1 MKESGIMNT
10 KYLNRNIDRELE
22 LYLEAF
28 GAVLITGP
36 KWCGKTTSASMKAKS
51 ILKLQDPDKSQG
63 YLLTAQAKP
72 SLLLEGDKPRLID
85 EWQMAPVLWDA
96 VRISVDEMN
105 IEGQY
110 ILTGSTVVDE
120 SKIMHT
126 GTGRIAR
133 LKMYTMSLF
142 ESRESNGTISLT
154 KLFNDENYMIDGSKS
169 DLTIEDLIFATCRGG
184 WPSSLSKKTDAA
196 KLLVAK
202 SYVDNIVQT
211 DISTV
216 DGKQRDPLKVQT
228 LLKSYARNIGTISSN
243 KTIIDDVNANIS
255 LSESAYYEYINAL
268 MKLYVIED
276 IPAWN
281 PNIRSKTSIRSS
293 NKRMFIDPSVAVA
306 AMGLSP
312 QILSQDFE
320 TFGFL
325 FENLCIR
332 DLKVYA
338 SSLGGHLS
346 YYRDRMNL
354 EVDAVL
360 HLNDGR
366 YALIE
371 FKLGN
376 KQIEEAAKHLL
387 EVVKLIH
394 NANESKPI
402 HRINEPAMLIIITGG
417 EMAYTR
423 KDGVKVVPIG
433 CLKD

>member
-1 MKESGIMNT
+1 MNT
-10 KYLNRNIDRELE
+10 IYLVRNIDSELE
-22 LYLEAF
+22 SYLEAF

-63 YLLTAQAKP
+63 YLLTAQTKP

-96 VRISVDEMN
+96 IRTSVDN
-105 IEGQY
+105 VRDEGLY

-133 LKMYTMSLF
+133 LKMYPMSLF
-142 ESRESNGTISLT
+142 ESKESNGIISL
-154 KLFNDENYMIDGSKS
+154 KQLFNDKNYNIDGLKS
-169 DLTIEDLIFATCRGG
+169 NLTIENLIFATCRGG
-184 WPSSLSKKTDAA
+184 WPSSLTKKTDAA

-202 SYVDNIVQT
+202 SYLDNIIQI

-216 DGKQRDPLKVQT
+216 DGKKREPLKVQY
-228 LLKSYARNIGTISSN
+228 LLRSYARNIGTISSN
-243 KTIIDDVNANIS
+243 KTIIDDVNSNTN
-255 LSESAYYEYINAL
+255 LSESAYYEYVNAL
-268 MKLYVIED
+268 NKLYVIED

-281 PNIRSKTSIRSS
+281 PSIRSKTSIRSS
-293 NKRMFIDPSVAVA
+293 NKRMFIDPSIA
-306 AMGLSP
+306 AAALGVSP
-312 QILSQDFE
+312 QMLLQDFE
-320 TFGFL
+320 TFGFM
-325 FENLCIR
+325 FENLCVR

-338 SSLGGHLS
+338 TSLGGSLS

-366 YALIE
+366 FALIE
-371 FKLGN
+371 FKLGT

-387 EVVKLIH
+387 EVVDLIRK
-394 NANESKPI
+394 ANETRNSQKLKDP
-402 HRINEPAMLIIITGG
+402 ELLMIITGG

-423 KDGVKVVPIG
+423 EDGIKIIPIG
-433 CLKD
+433 CLKH

>member
-1 MKESGIMNT
+1 MSDILNT
-10 KYLNRNIDRELE
+10 IYLVRNIDSELE
-22 LYLEAF
+22 SYLEAF

-63 YLLTAQAKP
+63 YLLTAQTKP

-96 VRISVDEMN
+96 IRTSVDN
-105 IEGQY
+105 VRDEGLY

-133 LKMYTMSLF
+133 LKMYPMSLF
-142 ESRESNGTISLT
+142 ESKESNGSISL
-154 KLFNDENYMIDGSKS
+154 KQLFNDKNYNIDGLKS
-169 DLTIEDLIFATCRGG
+169 SLTIENLIFAACRGG
-184 WPSSLSKKTDAA
+184 WPSSLTKKTESA

-202 SYVDNIVQT
+202 SYLDNIIQI

-216 DGKQRDPLKVQT
+216 DGKKREPLKVQY
-228 LLKSYARNIGTISSN
+228 LLRSYARNIGTISSN
-243 KTIIDDVNANIS
+243 KTIIDDVNSNTS
-255 LSESAYYEYINAL
+255 LSESAYYEYVNAL
-268 MKLYVIED
+268 NKLYVIED

-281 PNIRSKTSIRSS
+281 PSIRSKTSIRSS
-293 NKRMFIDPSVAVA
+293 NKRMFIDPSIA
-306 AMGLSP
+306 AAALGVSP
-312 QILSQDFE
+312 QMLLQDFE
-320 TFGFL
+320 TFGL
-325 FENLCIR
+325 MFENLCVR

-338 SSLGGHLS
+338 SSLGGSLS

-366 YALIE
+366 FALIE
-371 FKLGN
+371 FKLGT

-387 EVVKLIH
+387 EVVDLIRK
-394 NANESKPI
+394 ANETRNSQKLK
-402 HRINEPAMLIIITGG
+402 EPELLMIITGG

-423 KDGVKVVPIG
+423 EDGIKIIPIG
-433 CLKD
+433 CLKH

>member
-1 MKESGIMNT
+1 VSDILNT
-10 KYLNRNIDRELE
+10 IYLVRNIDSELE
-22 LYLEAF
+22 SYLEAF

-63 YLLTAQAKP
+63 YLLTAQTKP

-96 VRISVDEMN
+96 IRTSVDN
-105 IEGQY
+105 VRDEGLY

-133 LKMYTMSLF
+133 LKMYPMSLF
-142 ESRESNGTISLT
+142 ESKESNGSISL
-154 KLFNDENYMIDGSKS
+154 KQLFNDKNYNIDGLKS
-169 DLTIEDLIFATCRGG
+169 NLTIENLIFAACRGG
-184 WPSSLSKKTDAA
+184 WPSSLTKKTDVA

-202 SYVDNIVQT
+202 SYLDNIIQI

-216 DGKQRDPLKVQT
+216 DGKKREPLKVQY
-228 LLKSYARNIGTISSN
+228 LLRSYARNIGTISSN
-243 KTIIDDVNANIS
+243 KTIIDDVNSNTS
-255 LSESAYYEYINAL
+255 LSESAYYEYVNAL
-268 MKLYVIED
+268 NKLYVIED

-281 PNIRSKTSIRSS
+281 PSIRSKTSIRSS
-293 NKRMFIDPSVAVA
+293 NKRMFIDPSIA
-306 AMGLSP
+306 AAALGVSP
-312 QILSQDFE
+312 QMLLQDFE
-320 TFGFL
+320 TFGFM
-325 FENLCIR
+325 FENLCVR

-338 SSLGGHLS
+338 TSLGGSLS

-366 YALIE
+366 FALIE
-371 FKLGN
+371 FKLGT

-387 EVVKLIH
+387 EVVDLIRK
-394 NANESKPI
+394 ANETRNSQKLK
-402 HRINEPAMLIIITGG
+402 EPELMMIITGG

-423 KDGVKVVPIG
+423 EDGIKIIPIG
-433 CLKD
+433 CLKH

>member
-1 MKESGIMNT
+1 MNT
-10 KYLNRNIDRELE
+10 TYLVRNIDSEIE
-22 LYLEAF
+22 SYLEAF

-63 YLLTAQAKP
+63 YLLTAQTKP

-96 VRISVDEMN
+96 IRTSVDDLRT
-105 IEGQY
+105 EGLY

-133 LKMYTMSLF
+133 LMMYPMSLF
-142 ESRESNGTISLT
+142 ESKESNGSISL
-154 KLFNDENYMIDGSKS
+154 KQLFNDKNYSIDGLKS
-169 DLTIEDLIFATCRGG
+169 NLSIENLIFATCRGG
-184 WPSSLSKKTDAA
+184 WPSSLTKKTETA

-202 SYVDNIVQT
+202 SYLDNIIQT
-211 DISTV
+211 DISAV
-216 DGKQRDPLKVQT
+216 DGKKREPLKVQY
-228 LLKSYARNIGTISSN
+228 LLRSYARNIGTISSN
-243 KTIIDDVNANIS
+243 KTIIDDVNSNTS

-268 MKLYVIED
+268 NKLYVIED

-281 PNIRSKTSIRSS
+281 PSIRSKTSIRSS
-293 NKRMFIDPSVAVA
+293 NKRMFIDPSIA
-306 AMGLSP
+306 AAALGVSP
-312 QILSQDFE
+312 QMLSQDFE
-320 TFGFL
+320 TFGFM

-338 SSLGGHLS
+338 SSLGGNLS

-360 HLNDGR
+360 LLNDGR
-366 YALIE
+366 FALIE
-371 FKLGN
+371 FKLGT

-387 EVVKLIH
+387 EVVDLIRK
-394 NANESKPI
+394 ANETRSSHKLK
-402 HRINEPAMLIIITGG
+402 EPDLLMIITGG
-417 EMAYTR
+417 EIAYTR
-423 KDGVKVVPIG
+423 EDGIKIVPIG
-433 CLKD
+433 CLKH

>member
-1 MKESGIMNT
+1 MNST
-10 KYLNRNIDRELE
+10 YLVRNIDSELE
-22 LYLEAF
+22 SYLEAF
-28 GAVLITGP
+28 GAILITGP

-63 YLLTAQAKP
+63 YLLTAQTKP

-96 VRISVDEMN
+96 IRTSVDDLRT
-105 IEGQY
+105 EGLY

-133 LKMYTMSLF
+133 LMMYPMSLF
-142 ESRESNGTISLT
+142 ESKESNGSISL
-154 KLFNDENYMIDGSKS
+154 KQLFNDKSYNIDGLKS
-169 DLTIEDLIFATCRGG
+169 NLTIENLIFATCRGG
-184 WPSSLSKKTDAA
+184 WPSSLTKKTDTA

-202 SYVDNIVQT
+202 SYLDNIIQT

-216 DGKQRDPLKVQT
+216 DGKKREPLKVQY
-228 LLKSYARNIGTISSN
+228 LLRSYARNIGTISSN
-243 KTIIDDVNANIS
+243 KTIIEDVNSNTS

-268 MKLYVIED
+268 NKLYVIED

-281 PNIRSKTSIRSS
+281 PSIRSKTSIRSS
-293 NKRMFIDPSVAVA
+293 NKRMFIDPSIA
-306 AMGLSP
+306 AAALGVSP
-312 QILSQDFE
+312 QMLLQDFE
-320 TFGFL
+320 TFGFM

-338 SSLGGHLS
+338 SSLGGNLS

-360 HLNDGR
+360 RLNDGR
-366 YALIE
+366 FALIE
-371 FKLGN
+371 FKLGT

-387 EVVKLIH
+387 EVVDLIRK
-394 NANESKPI
+394 ANETRSSHKLK
-402 HRINEPAMLIIITGG
+402 EPDLLMIITGG
-417 EMAYTR
+417 EVAYTR
-423 KDGVKVVPIG
+423 EDGIKIVPIG
-433 CLKD
+433 CLKH

>member
-1 MKESGIMNT
+1 MNST
-10 KYLNRNIDRELE
+10 YLVRNIDSELE
-22 LYLEAF
+22 SYLEAF
-28 GAVLITGP
+28 GAILITGP

-63 YLLTAQAKP
+63 YLLTAQTKP

-96 VRISVDEMN
+96 IRTSVDDLRT
-105 IEGQY
+105 EGVY

-133 LKMYTMSLF
+133 LMMYPMSLF
-142 ESRESNGTISLT
+142 ESKESNGSISL
-154 KLFNDENYMIDGSKS
+154 KQLFNDKSYNIDGLKS
-169 DLTIEDLIFATCRGG
+169 NLTIENLIFATCRGG
-184 WPSSLSKKTDAA
+184 WPSSLTKKTDTA

-202 SYVDNIVQT
+202 SYLDNIIQT

-216 DGKQRDPLKVQT
+216 DGKKREPLKVQY
-228 LLKSYARNIGTISSN
+228 LLRSYARNIGTISSN
-243 KTIIDDVNANIS
+243 KTIIEDVNSNTS

-268 MKLYVIED
+268 NKLYVIED

-281 PNIRSKTSIRSS
+281 PSIRSKTSIRSS
-293 NKRMFIDPSVAVA
+293 NKRMFIDPSIA
-306 AMGLSP
+306 AAALGVSP
-312 QILSQDFE
+312 QMLLQDFE
-320 TFGFL
+320 TFGFM

-338 SSLGGHLS
+338 SSLGGNLS

-360 HLNDGR
+360 RLNDGR
-366 YALIE
+366 FALIE
-371 FKLGN
+371 FKLGT

-387 EVVKLIH
+387 EVVDLIRK
-394 NANESKPI
+394 ANETRSSHKLK
-402 HRINEPAMLIIITGG
+402 EPDLLMIITGG
-417 EMAYTR
+417 EVAYTR
-423 KDGVKVVPIG
+423 EDGIKIVPIG
-433 CLKD
+433 CLKH

>member
-1 MKESGIMNT
+1 MNT
-10 KYLNRNIDRELE
+10 TYLIRNIDSELE
-22 LYLEAF
+22 SYLEAF
-28 GAVLITGP
+28 GAILITGP

-63 YLLTAQAKP
+63 YLLTAQTKP

-96 VRISVDEMN
+96 IRTSVDN
-105 IEGQY
+105 LRIEGLY

-133 LKMYTMSLF
+133 LMMYPMSLF
-142 ESRESNGTISLT
+142 ESKESNGSISL
-154 KLFNDENYMIDGSKS
+154 KQLFNDKNYNIDGLKS
-169 DLTIEDLIFATCRGG
+169 NLTIENLIFATCRGG
-184 WPSSLSKKTDAA
+184 WPSSLTKKTETA

-202 SYVDNIVQT
+202 SYLDNIIQT
-211 DISTV
+211 DISAV
-216 DGKQRDPLKVQT
+216 DGKKREPLKVQY

-243 KTIIDDVNANIS
+243 KTIIDDVNSNTS

-268 MKLYVIED
+268 NKLYVIED

-281 PNIRSKTSIRSS
+281 PSIRSKTSIRSS
-293 NKRMFIDPSVAVA
+293 NKRMFIDPSIA
-306 AMGLSP
+306 AAALGVSP
-312 QILSQDFE
+312 QMLLQDFE
-320 TFGFL
+320 TFGFM

-338 SSLGGHLS
+338 SSLGGNIS

-366 YALIE
+366 FALIE
-371 FKLGN
+371 FKLGT

-387 EVVKLIH
+387 EVVDLIRK
-394 NANESKPI
+394 ANETRSAHKLK
-402 HRINEPAMLIIITGG
+402 EPDLLVIITGG
-417 EMAYTR
+417 EIAYTR
-423 KDGVKVVPIG
+423 EDGIKIVPIG
-433 CLKD
+433 CLKH

>member
-1 MKESGIMNT
+1 MNK
-10 KYLNRNIDRELE
+10 KYLNRAIDSELE
-22 LYLEAF
+22 SYLEAF

-96 VRISVDEMN
+96 VRTAIDETS

-142 ESRESNGTISLT
+142 ESLESNGTISLAS
-154 KLFNDENYMIDGSKS
+154 LFNDKYYKIDGTKS
-169 DLTIEDLIFATCRGG
+169 DLTLEGLIFATCRGG

-202 SYVDNIVQT
+202 SYIDNIVHS

-216 DGKQRDPLKVQT
+216 DGKQRDPTKVQN
-228 LLKSYARNIGTISSN
+228 LLKSYARNIGTITSN
-243 KTIIDDVNANIS
+243 KTIIDDVNANTN
-255 LSESAYYEYINAL
+255 LSESAFYEYINAL
-268 MKLYVIED
+268 NKLYVIED

-293 NKRMFIDPSVAVA
+293 NKKMFIDPSVAVT

-312 QILSQDFE
+312 QMLTQDFE

-354 EVDAVL
+354 EIDAVL

-371 FKLGN
+371 FKLGA
-376 KQIEEAAKHLL
+376 KQIEDAAKHLL
-387 EVVKLIH
+387 EVVNLIRT
-394 NANESKPI
+394 ANDSRPVHKI
-402 HRINEPAMLIIITGG
+402 KEPDILMIITGG
-417 EMAYTR
+417 EMAYSR
-423 KDGVKVVPIG
+423 KDGVKVIPIG
-433 CLKD
+433 CLRD

>member
-1 MKESGIMNT
+1 MNT
-10 KYLNRNIDRELE
+10 TYLIRNIDSELE
-22 LYLEAF
+22 SYLEAF

-63 YLLTAQAKP
+63 YLLTAQTKP

-96 VRISVDEMN
+96 IRTSVDDLRT
-105 IEGQY
+105 EGLY

-133 LKMYTMSLF
+133 LMMYPMSLF
-142 ESRESNGTISLT
+142 ESKESNGSISL
-154 KLFNDENYMIDGSKS
+154 KQLFNDKNYNIDGLKS
-169 DLTIEDLIFATCRGG
+169 NLTIENLIFATCRGG
-184 WPSSLSKKTDAA
+184 WPSSLTKKTETA

-202 SYVDNIVQT
+202 SYLDNIIQT
-211 DISTV
+211 DISVV
-216 DGKQRDPLKVQT
+216 DGKKREPLKVQY
-228 LLKSYARNIGTISSN
+228 LLRSYARNIGTISSN
-243 KTIIDDVNANIS
+243 KTIIDDVNSNTS

-268 MKLYVIED
+268 NKLYVIED

-281 PNIRSKTSIRSS
+281 PSIRSKTSIRSS
-293 NKRMFIDPSVAVA
+293 NKRMFIDPSIA
-306 AMGLSP
+306 AAALGVSP
-312 QILSQDFE
+312 QMLSQDFE
-320 TFGFL
+320 TFGFM

-338 SSLGGHLS
+338 SSLGGNLS

-360 HLNDGR
+360 RLIDGR
-366 YALIE
+366 FALIE
-371 FKLGN
+371 FKLGT

-387 EVVKLIH
+387 EVVDLIRK
-394 NANESKPI
+394 ANETRSSHKLK
-402 HRINEPAMLIIITGG
+402 EPDLLMIITGG
-417 EMAYTR
+417 EIAYTR
-423 KDGVKVVPIG
+423 EDGIKIVPIG
-433 CLKD
+433 CLKH